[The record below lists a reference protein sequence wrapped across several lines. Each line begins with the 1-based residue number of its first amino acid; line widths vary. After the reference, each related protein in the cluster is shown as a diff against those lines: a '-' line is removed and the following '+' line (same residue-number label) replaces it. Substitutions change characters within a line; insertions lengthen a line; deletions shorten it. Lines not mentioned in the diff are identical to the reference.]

1 MAQLNLSL
9 PSFQGLDL
17 SDEKQLR
24 KLTSYLYRLDEQLR
38 YVLNNLG
45 EENLSDSL
53 RTVINTKSD
62 ATVINELTGRLQ
74 RLSTQIVQ
82 TAEAITLKASKEE
95 LDALGNELETSVAEF
110 EVTAEAIR
118 SEVSDAASGL
128 QSQIDQQAGE
138 ISLRVTGDQLAAGLD
153 SKLDADAPSVGVV
166 AGSTV
171 RITKDEVDITT
182 PKFDVNILG
191 DDGATTALS
200 MTPDGAA
207 FSSLQAP
214 NVMPRYDGPTEI
226 LINPDFTADNIAEY
240 PGAHF
245 RNLSDAFSR
254 LSNKVVEQHVTIK
267 FWPGAAVYDTAV
279 LSGAVLLDGL
289 EIRAFAT
296 GYAGTVNGWM
306 SVEDCSG
313 YVLVEGIDFNLTN
326 GSRCVYGSGPHVH
339 LDIKGCVFKGTG
351 SGIGIETT
359 KGFRAQ
365 IRNCEFYT
373 FEIAHKSNDLA
384 YSVVESCKGDS
395 KLGTSQGMLSLSGA
409 VPSDQTTV
417 NCFAWYGGVVFE
429 DNLSV
434 DQGSGSALPTPVTTV
449 TAAYPAVNHCNYESD
464 GSPFSQPEVLQGWHS
479 STGRIK
485 GCMWFDNSAIRSALS
500 GKTVLSA
507 SLRLSMRKGV
517 GRGASVN
524 VELWGT
530 TASSGASGAALTK
543 NYESIGTFSPGEVAT
558 ITIPNQAV
566 NDLKNGVING
576 LVLYSDDTGA
586 YDGRSYSRNYAKF
599 DGSEAADSLKPMLT
613 ITYQG

>member
-9 PSFQGLDL
+9 PSFSGIDL

-24 KLTSYLYRLDEQLR
+24 KLTSYLYKLDEQLR
-38 YVLNNLG
+38 YVLANLG

-74 RLSTQIVQ
+74 WLSTQIVQ

-128 QSQIDQQAGE
+128 QSQINQQAGE

-171 RITKDEVDITT
+171 RITEDEVDITT

-326 GSRCVYGSGPHVH
+326 GSRCVYGSGPNVH

-485 GCMWFDNSAIRSALS
+485 GCIWFDNAGIRSALS

-517 GRGASVN
+517 GRGVSVN

-530 TASSGASGAALTK
+530 TANSGASGAALTK

-576 LVLYSDDTGA
+576 LVLYSGDTGA
-586 YDGRSYSRNYAKF
+586 YDERSYSRNYAKF
-599 DGSEAADSLKPMLT
+599 DGSGAADSLKPMLT

>member
-9 PSFQGLDL
+9 PSFSGIDL

-24 KLTSYLYRLDEQLR
+24 KLTSYLYKLDEQLR
-38 YVLNNLG
+38 YVLANLG

-95 LDALGNELETSVAEF
+95 LDALGNELATSVAEF
-110 EVTAEAIR
+110 EGTAEAIR
-118 SEVSDAASGL
+118 AEVSDAASGL

-166 AGSTV
+166 AGSTG

-182 PKFDVNILG
+182 PKFAVNILS

-326 GSRCVYGSGPHVH
+326 GSRCVYGSGPNVH

-434 DQGSGSALPTPVTTV
+434 DQGSGSALPTPATT
-449 TAAYPAVNHCNYESD
+449 TTSTYPAVNHCNYESD

-599 DGSEAADSLKPMLT
+599 DGSGAADSLKPMLT

>member
-9 PSFQGLDL
+9 PSFSGIDL

-24 KLTSYLYRLDEQLR
+24 KLTSYLYKLDEQLR
-38 YVLNNLG
+38 YVLANLG

-171 RITKDEVDITT
+171 RITEDEVDITT

-267 FWPGAAVYDTAV
+267 FWPGAAIYDTAV

-306 SVEDCSG
+306 SIEDCAG
-313 YVLVEGIDFNLTN
+313 YILVEGVNFNLTN
-326 GSRCVYGSGPHVH
+326 GSRCVYGFGPNVH
-339 LDIKGCVFKGTG
+339 LDIKGCVFKGTS

-409 VPSDQTTV
+409 VTSDQTTV

-599 DGSEAADSLKPMLT
+599 DGSGAADSLKPMLT